1 MTPDQAEIVQKTFAE
16 LPGGDAPLID
26 AVLSELQSSDAEI
39 ATLIAGK
46 EDTLAAALSE
56 SVWPLVE
63 QLHVP
68 DTIADDVAKLGERLD
83 ELGVK
88 DHHYTQ
94 FRTALMN
101 ALSSVMG
108 SLSLETSDAW
118 QACWMMMS
126 GIMREAALCR
136 TPGEETSSFAVTQ
149 SEEEYAAALAQAQ
162 GVAAPTPTPSPVPT
176 MAAPAAPEELAVDED
191 DNHEAI
197 SEQAHKL
204 TGEVG
209 LITEV
214 ANQISG
220 VAKQTN
226 LLALNARIEA
236 ARTGTAG
243 AGFAVV
249 ANDVKDLAARS
260 SKATDGVYEAVKRMG
275 GLIDKLIASINDH
288 AGASTAI
295 GDQIIALVQEI
306 ETAGDISRSI
316 SEIASETNLLAL
328 NATIEANAAGER
340 GKGFA
345 VIAGEV
351 KELAKETANATQEIN
366 TIVQNLN
373 DMALGLAEMTA

>member
-1 MTPDQAEIVQKTFAE
+1 MTPDQAEIVQRSFAE
-16 LPGGDAPLID
+16 LPGGDGPLID
-26 AVLSELQSSDAEI
+26 AVLTELQSGDAEI
-39 ATLIAGK
+39 AALIAGK
-46 EDTLAAALSE
+46 EDALAAAISE
-56 SVWPLVE
+56 NVWPLIE

-68 DTIADDVAKLGERLD
+68 DSIADAVASLGERLD
-83 ELGVK
+83 DHGVK

-94 FRTALMN
+94 FRTALIN
-101 ALSSVMG
+101 ALTSVLG
-108 SLSLETSDAW
+108 GNLAPETADAW
-118 QACWMMMS
+118 QACWMMLS

-136 TPGEETSSFAVTQ
+136 EPAGETSSFAVSE
-149 SEEEYAAALAQAQ
+149 SEEDYAAALAAHE
-162 GVAAPTPTPSPVPT
+162 PVET
-176 MAAPAAPEELAVDED
+176 ASVDD
-191 DNHEAI
+191 TANNEAI
-197 SEQAHKL
+197 SEQAQKL

-209 LITEV
+209 LITDV

-260 SKATDGVYEAVKRMG
+260 SKATDGVYEAVKRMA
-275 GLIDKLIASINDH
+275 GLIDQLIASINDT
-288 AGASTAI
+288 AGGSTAI

>member
-1 MTPDQAEIVQKTFAE
+1 MTPDQAEIVQKTFTE
-16 LPGGDAPLID
+16 LPGGDGSLID
-26 AVLSELQSSDAEI
+26 AVLAELKSSDAEI
-39 ATLIAGK
+39 AALIGGK
-46 EDTLAAALSE
+46 EDTLAAALSQ

-68 DTIADDVAKLGERLD
+68 DTIADQVARLGERLD
-83 ELGVK
+83 DNGVK

-101 ALSSVMG
+101 ALTSVMG
-108 SLSLETSDAW
+108 SMSLETSDAW
-118 QACWMMMS
+118 QACWMMLS
-126 GIMREAALCR
+126 GIMREAAMSR
-136 TPGEETSSFAVTQ
+136 EPAGTTSSFAVAE
-149 SEEEYAAALAQAQ
+149 SEEDYAAALAAHTS
-162 GVAAPTPTPSPVPT
+162 VAHTSVVSAS
-176 MAAPAAPEELAVDED
+176 MDSGSIED
-191 DNHEAI
+191 DPSNNEAI
-197 SEQAHKL
+197 GEQANKL
-204 TGEVG
+204 TTEVG
-209 LITEV
+209 LITDV

-236 ARTGTAG
+236 ARTGKAG

-260 SKATDGVYEAVKRMG
+260 SKATDGVYEAVKRMS
-275 GLIDKLIASINDH
+275 GLINELIATIKDST
-288 AGASTAI
+288 GSTAI